1 MSEEGNNPEQPA
13 ASPPAAAGSAVTRI
27 EGWIRVALVAS
38 LGANIFLGGFIAARM
53 LGPKPP
59 PATPEIVDLNL
70 RGLPQG
76 LSSEVR
82 EELEDS
88 MRSYR
93 REIRHAY
100 REYRDQQREINRLL
114 VEERLNEPAIAE
126 AHEHLRALNA
136 RIQGPIQRALI
147 DAMKQMDAKTRRQ
160 MIELRQVSRKR
171 RFGRPRSVDG
181 SRWRFEWHDD
191 DGFHLEMEDRD
202 MIVKIQPGLILEEDP
217 EGEKEGQ

>member
-1 MSEEGNNPEQPA
+1 MSED
-13 ASPPAAAGSAVTRI
+13 GSAPNQPNGQRI
-27 EGWIRVALVAS
+27 EKWIRIALIAS
-38 LGANIFLGGFIAARM
+38 LGANIFLGGFVAARM
-53 LGPKPP
+53 LGPKPLRT
-59 PATPEIVDLNL
+59 APEIVDLNL

-82 EELEDS
+82 EELENS

-100 REYRDQQREINRLL
+100 REYREQQREINRLL
-114 VEERLNEPAIAE
+114 VEERLNEPAIAK
-126 AHEHLRALNA
+126 AHEQLRALNA

-147 DAMKQMDAKTRRQ
+147 DAMSQMDAETRRQ
-160 MIELRQVSRKR
+160 MIKLRQVSRKR
-171 RFGRPRSVDG
+171 RFGRPKSVDG

-191 DGFHLEMEDRD
+191 DGFRLEMDDQD
-202 MIVKIQPGLILEEDP
+202 MIVEMHPELILEEAP